1 MSSETTGRR
10 KKLGRGIEWQKHE
23 DAVLAKVCA
32 AARGLGA
39 PANVRGISPTNA
51 VFVRYV
57 QERFHAELAAA
68 AHNEEIQTRSASA
81 IQTRLKTEHR
91 AIAYAYT
98 STRSRQS
105 RKHDTS
111 TRSRRSRKHE
121 DDDCSQDDVA
131 HNGSIGQQLEDSE
144 ANRHTSLE
152 HDSEGGG
159 GSDSGGGSGGGSNS
173 GAESSSDSDDGND
186 SARNSGAESSS
197 DSDDGNDSARSSSGF
212 GGIDWY

>member
-1 MSSETTGRR
+1 MSSKTTGRR
-10 KKLGRGIEWQKHE
+10 KKLGRGTEWQKHE

-32 AARGLGA
+32 AARGPGA

-81 IQTRLKTEHR
+81 IETRLKIEHHK
-91 AIAYAYT
+91 IAYAYT

-121 DDDCSQDDVA
+121 VTKAS
-131 HNGSIGQQLEDSE
+131 
-144 ANRHTSLE
+144 
-152 HDSEGGG
+152 
-159 GSDSGGGSGGGSNS
+159 
-173 GAESSSDSDDGND
+173 
-186 SARNSGAESSS
+186 
-197 DSDDGNDSARSSSGF
+197 
-212 GGIDWY
+212 